1 MTASAL
7 GDSASANTFLAVRA
21 GTRRSEA
28 DLHRLYAEMREAAPL
43 WRSPWGDVYFSSFE
57 LVDQA
62 LASRAMSHAVQ
73 LGSPHG
79 GAPDTGGSP
88 IADWLM
94 FKDGREHASMRRAFQ
109 GPFAVGDGSLA
120 RRVAGI
126 VDSQMGAIELD
137 SPIDAVMQF
146 TRAIPERVIGSMM
159 GLPAADLPLL
169 RAWSADIRT
178 ALDTGMDS
186 IAAGEAGAA
195 TDLTDYFT
203 DALKRMPP
211 GNAIV
216 GDFNVAE
223 LVHSAGVRT
232 AAANLA
238 FIAFAG
244 YETTVH
250 LLSSM
255 LLHLSKTPEVW
266 ETVRKTPDLAPT
278 VVAEV
283 LRLESPVQKVCR
295 WALSDIEFS
304 GGHKLRAGEYAVLL
318 LGAANRDPERFPD
331 PDRIDLSRP
340 QTLHL
345 SFGKGLHSC
354 LGRGLAMMEGA
365 AVLRWLGEHV
375 RTIALNTDEQEWIPN
390 SSFRGL
396 QRLPITLQ
404 R

>member
-1 MTASAL
+1 M
-7 GDSASANTFLAVRA
+7 TFLAVRA

-28 DLHRLYAEMREAAPL
+28 DLPRLYAEMRAAAPL
-43 WRSPWGDVYFSSFE
+43 WRSPWGDVYLSSFE

-62 LASRAMSHAVQ
+62 LASRAMSHALQ
-73 LGSPHG
+73 LGSPHA
-79 GAPDTGGSP
+79 GARDAAGSP

-94 FKDGREHASMRRAFQ
+94 FKDGREHALMRRGFQ
-109 GPFAVGDGSLA
+109 GPFAAADGSLA
-120 RRVAGI
+120 RRVTAI
-126 VDSQMGAIELD
+126 VASHMSTVELD
-137 SPIDAVMQF
+137 RPIDAVMQF
-146 TRAIPERVIGSMM
+146 TRAIPERVIGSML
-159 GLPAADLPLL
+159 GLPSADLPLL

-186 IAAGEAGAA
+186 IAAGDAGAA
-195 TDLTDYFT
+195 TDFTDYFA
-203 DALKRMPP
+203 DVLARMPP

-223 LVHSAGVRT
+223 LIDAVGVRS

-250 LLSSM
+250 LLGSM
-255 LLHLSKTPEVW
+255 LFHLSKTPDVW
-266 ETVRKTPDLAPT
+266 EAVRTTPDLTPA

-295 WALSDIEFS
+295 WALSDIELS
-304 GGHKLRAGEYAVLL
+304 GGNRLRAGEYAVLL
-318 LGAANRDPERFPD
+318 LGAANRDPARFPD

-340 QTLHL
+340 QNVHL
-345 SFGKGLHSC
+345 GFGKGLHSC
-354 LGRGLAMMEGA
+354 LGRGLAIMEGA
-365 AVLRWLGEHV
+365 AIVRWLGEHV
-375 RTIALNTDEQEWIPN
+375 RTIVLNTDDCEWIPN

-396 QRLPITLQ
+396 QRLPVTLQ